1 LEGQSLIR
9 LSWVSGLPFMAAVW
23 NALPTTLTKLIIDL
37 GQPIRYEVY
46 GVQRE
51 HYIQSDDMQPLV
63 QQTNLEELRL
73 FRIPFSV
80 QLIAW
85 ETVFRNTSDGGMQI
99 LELQMADGPI
109 VRNGHWRKADEVRGL
124 NVAHAALL
132 EIEYK

>member
-1 LEGQSLIR
+1 
-9 LSWVSGLPFMAAVW
+9 MAAVW
-23 NALPTTLTKLIIDL
+23 NALPETLMKLIVDL

-51 HYIQSDDMQPLV
+51 HYIQSNDMQPLV
-63 QQTNLEELRL
+63 LQTHLKELRF
-73 FRIPFSV
+73 FRIPFSM
-80 QLIAW
+80 QFIAW
-85 ETVFRNTSDGGMQI
+85 ETVFRNTSNGGMQI

-109 VRNGHWRKADEVRGL
+109 VRNEHWREANEVRGL

>member
-1 LEGQSLIR
+1 
-9 LSWVSGLPFMAAVW
+9 MAAVW

-73 FRIPFSV
+73 FRIPFSI
-80 QLIAW
+80 QSIAW
-85 ETVFRNTSDGGMQI
+85 ETVFRN
-99 LELQMADGPI
+99 ELQMADGPI